1 MFWLI
6 APLVI
11 AVLLFLRGFR
21 KSALGVVVVAL
32 IAAAVVYYLN
42 ERAQERAE
50 TRISASEISL
60 ENVAVRQTFD
70 ASYEL
75 TGRLKNG
82 SSTYQVTGIS
92 LNVKLRDC
100 RKGNATQCEA
110 AGEAAGQAGI
120 TVPPG
125 ESRDFTVT
133 LYFGKGHRPPKGTL
147 AWDYEIESVTA
158 KRQ

>member
-75 TGRLKNG
+75 TGRL
-82 SSTYQVTGIS
+82 
-92 LNVKLRDC
+92 
-100 RKGNATQCEA
+100 
-110 AGEAAGQAGI
+110 
-120 TVPPG
+120 
-125 ESRDFTVT
+125 
-133 LYFGKGHRPPKGTL
+133 
-147 AWDYEIESVTA
+147 
-158 KRQ
+158 